1 MKRKLSNNIPFLASI
16 LAASLGALFL
26 VPRKEGFSAYAL
38 VPLAVAII
46 ALLRLRRVMRR
57 ALLEYENGP
66 ARFCAGKG
74 IEIGSGGVHH
84 VKGSMLVDIV
94 NDFSSAAPYAVD
106 YIADAHRLPKIESG
120 SLDYVSA
127 SHVLEHLTNPIR
139 AILEWM
145 RILKPGGVLWLKV
158 PDKRKT
164 FDVKRERTALGHLI
178 EDFEKDVPVDD
189 PTHIDDQNTNSCPP
203 RSVTHPYVHNHVWIP
218 EDVVE
223 LFEYIGGQYAP
234 LAIPHCAENACP
246 NSQDFWI
253 LVRKAAAACPAKAER
268 TTGRMPR

>member
-1 MKRKLSNNIPFLASI
+1 MKKKLANNTAFLAAV

-38 VPLAVAII
+38 APLAVAVI
-46 ALLRLRRVMRR
+46 ALLRLRRVMRK

-66 ARFCAGKG
+66 ARFCAGRG

-94 NDFSSAAPYAVD
+94 NDFSSAVPYAVD
-106 YIADAHRLPKIESG
+106 YVADAHCLPKIESD

-145 RILKPGGVLWLKV
+145 RILKPGGVLWLKI

-164 FDVKRERTALGHLI
+164 FDVKRERTALKHLI

-189 PTHIDDQNTNSCPP
+189 PTHIDDQNMNSDPP
-203 RSVTHPYVHNHVWIP
+203 RTVTHPYVHNHVWIP
-218 EDVVE
+218 EDIVE
-223 LFEYIGGQYAP
+223 LFEYIDKRLAP
-234 LAIPHCAENACP
+234 LAIARCAENACP

-253 LVRKAAAACPAKAER
+253 LAKKAAARPAA
-268 TTGRMPR
+268 